1 MSTEILE
8 LSGVAKRFGATA
20 ALAGV
25 DLEVRPGEVH
35 ALIGEN
41 GAGKSTLMNLLAGAF
56 PPDSGS
62 MRLDGRPFAP
72 RGEADARRL
81 GVTHIHQELSLCPHL
96 SIAENV
102 LLGAEPSRRGWLD
115 MRAMETRATALLA
128 ELGRES
134 LDPRGRVE
142 ELGLPDRQAV
152 EICRA
157 LAADARIVL
166 MDEPTSRLPRESVAR
181 LFDAIRRLRARG
193 IAVLYVSHFLEEV
206 REIADR
212 YTVLRDGRSVASG
225 ALADVT
231 DGQLV
236 ERMLGRAMQPLT
248 SKTPKTKAAT
258 KGAAGTAGVA
268 TNGAA
273 GTAGVAPNGG
283 AGTAGEILLQAEDLA
298 LPPRLVSA
306 SLSLRR
312 GEILG
317 IAGLVGSGRT
327 DLVRCLFGLERPSA
341 GRIRLR
347 GRELPIGALSSGA
360 QIRAGVGFLSEDRQ
374 REGLALPMSIAD
386 NVTLTRL
393 GSVARGG
400 WIDLPLQAA
409 RAEEA
414 ARPLRVRSAGPRT
427 PVHRLSGGNRQKVAV
442 ARLLHQDPDV
452 LLLDEPAR
460 GVDIGAREDIFRDVA
475 ALAADGKAVLMVSS
489 YVPELLEVCDTIAV
503 MRRGRLSPARP
514 VAAWTAESIL
524 EEAVGGG

>member
-1 MSTEILE
+1 
-8 LSGVAKRFGATA
+8 
-20 ALAGV
+20 
-25 DLEVRPGEVH
+25 
-35 ALIGEN
+35 
-41 GAGKSTLMNLLAGAF
+41 MNLLAGAF
-56 PPDSGS
+56 PPDSGE
-62 MRLDGRPFAP
+62 MRLDGRAFAP
-72 RGEADARRL
+72 RGEAEARRL

-96 SIAENV
+96 SVAENV

-115 MRAMETRATALLA
+115 ARAMEARATELLA

-134 LDPRGRVE
+134 LDPRRRVE

-181 LFDAIRRLRARG
+181 LFEAIRRMRARG
-193 IAVLYVSHFLEEV
+193 LAVLYVSHFLEEV

-212 YTVLRDGRSVASG
+212 YTVLRDGCSVATGPLSE
-225 ALADVT
+225 VT
-231 DGQLV
+231 DAQLV
-236 ERMLGRAMQPLT
+236 ERMLGHAMESLSKGSARA
-248 SKTPKTKAAT
+248 AR
-258 KGAAGTAGVA
+258 
-268 TNGAA
+268 
-273 GTAGVAPNGG
+273 
-283 AGTAGEILLQAEDLA
+283 TAGEVLLQAEDLA

-317 IAGLVGSGRT
+317 VAGLVGSGRT
-327 DLVRCLFGLERPSA
+327 DLVRCLFGLERPAA

-347 GRELPIGALSSGA
+347 DKEVPISALSSGA

-393 GSVARGG
+393 RAVAHGG
-400 WIDLPLQAA
+400 WIDLPRQAA

-414 ARPLRVRSAGPRT
+414 TRPLRLRSAGPRT

-442 ARLLHQDPDV
+442 ARLLNQDPDV

-460 GVDIGAREDIFRDVA
+460 GVDIGAREDIFREIA
-475 ALAADGKAVLMVSS
+475 ALAAGGKAVLMVSS